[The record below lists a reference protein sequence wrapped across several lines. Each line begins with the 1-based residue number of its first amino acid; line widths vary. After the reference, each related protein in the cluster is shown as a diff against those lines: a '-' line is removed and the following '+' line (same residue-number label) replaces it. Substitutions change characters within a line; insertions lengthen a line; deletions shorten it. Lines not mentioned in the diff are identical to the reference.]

1 MIGPLFALAV
11 ATSPAPAQTIEEFRT
26 ELSARL
32 LDGAR
37 MLSVSQLRAA
47 ISALDPADRLA
58 AIAFARR
65 SGLYDGAPVPLAEIL
80 RDAPLLAPPAR

>member
-1 MIGPLFALAV
+1 MIGHLFALAV
-11 ATSPAPAQTIEEFRT
+11 AATPAPAQSINDFRT
-26 ELSARL
+26 DLSARL

-37 MLSVSQLRAA
+37 MMSVSQLRAA
-47 ISALDPADRLA
+47 ISALEPADRLA

-65 SGLYDGAPVPLAEIL
+65 SGLYDGAPLPLAELL